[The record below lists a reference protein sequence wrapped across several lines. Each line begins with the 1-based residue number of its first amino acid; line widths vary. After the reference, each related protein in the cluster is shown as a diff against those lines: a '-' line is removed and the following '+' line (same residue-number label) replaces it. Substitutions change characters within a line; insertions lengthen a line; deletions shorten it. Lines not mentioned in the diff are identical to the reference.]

1 MRREQGLLRL
11 VALHLGY
18 LSLQQTLL
26 STDIETLTP
35 YWLLDSSSRPMPC
48 WNGFCIQE
56 FMTYME
62 FNSKVQNQSC
72 MLQRG
77 ARINICLT

>member
-1 MRREQGLLRL
+1 MRREQGLLI
-11 VALHLGY
+11 ALWVSVLTADTPEHRHRNIDT
-18 LSLQQTLL
+18 SLADER
-26 STDIETLTP
+26 S
-35 YWLLDSSSRPMPC
+35 SSSRSMSC
-48 WNGFCIQE
+48 WNGLCIQE

-77 ARINICLT
+77 GRINICLT